1 MWATPAHASTGEAV
15 NPWVALA
22 YLVSGVFF
30 ILALRGLSSPATSR
44 TGNRFGMIGMAV
56 AVVTTLVTHF
66 PWIRPDAAKCAQIRN
81 VSSDGSTF
89 AFDGPGPCGYMSYPD
104 WFSAGEILIAIV
116 IGAIIGITIARRIAM
131 TAMPELVAAFHS
143 LVGLAAV
150 LVGWA
155 AYLNPGAFGLLV
167 DGGIGAVSK
176 VEMGLGIAIGA
187 ITFSGSVIA
196 FAKLSG
202 RMSGSPILLPAR
214 HVINLGTLAAII
226 VLTALFAMAGP
237 AETMPLI
244 VALTVL
250 AFLIGFLLIIPIGGA
265 DMPVVV
271 SMLNSYSG
279 WAAAAMGFTLGNTA
293 MIITGALVGSSGAIL
308 SYIMCRAMNRS
319 FISVIAGGFGAD
331 AGAGGGEAKEQR
343 PYKQGSAADAAFML
357 EQAEKVIIIPGY
369 GMAVAQAQHALR
381 EMADILEEKGVE
393 VKYAIHPVAGRM
405 PGHMNV
411 LLAEAQ
417 VPYENVFELEDINSE
432 FAQADVAFIIG
443 ANDVVNPAAKTDK
456 SSPIYGMPVFDVDKA
471 KQVFFIKRSMGG
483 VGYAGVDND
492 VFYMDQ
498 TMMLLADAKKMV
510 EEIVKALD

>member
-1 MWATPAHASTGEAV
+1 MPEVQSASQAAVEHAPV

-44 TGNRFGMIGMAV
+44 TGNRFGMIGMLI
-56 AVVTTLVTHF
+56 AVVTTLVTHV
-66 PWIRPDAAKCAQIRN
+66 PTSDLSNYQV
-81 VSSDGSTF
+81 VSVFGL
-89 AFDGPGPCGYMSYPD
+89 
-104 WFSAGEILIAIV
+104 GEILIAIA

-155 AYLNPGAFGLLV
+155 AYLNPGAFG
-167 DGGIGAVSK
+167 IAVPPPEFGFGSLP
-176 VEMGLGIAIGA
+176 VIEPVSRIEMGLGIAIGA

-196 FAKLSG
+196 FLKLSG
-202 RMSGSPILLPAR
+202 RMKGSPILLPGR
-214 HVINLGTLAAII
+214 HFINLGTLVAII
-226 VLTALFAMAGP
+226 VLTALFAMAAPGD
-237 AETMPLI
+237 TMPLI

-250 AFLIGFLLIIPIGGA
+250 AFAIGFLLIIPIGGA

-331 AGAGGGEAKEQR
+331 DSGAGGGEAKEQR

-381 EMADILEEKGVE
+381 EMADLLEEKGVE

-411 LLAEAQ
+411 LLAEAS

-498 TMMLLADAKKMV
+498 TMMLLSDAKKMV

>member
-1 MWATPAHASTGEAV
+1 MTFSLLSAAAAGEGGTPAWAM
-15 NPWVALA
+15 LA

-44 TGNRFGMIGMAV
+44 AGNRNGMIGMGIAL
-56 AVVTTLVTHF
+56 VTTLVTHKLAN
-66 PWIRPDAAKCAQIRN
+66 I
-81 VSSDGSTF
+81 T
-89 AFDGPGPCGYMSYPD
+89 
-104 WFSAGEILIAIV
+104 EIMIALGIGGAVGIV
-116 IGAIIGITIARRIAM
+116 VARRIAM
-131 TAMPELVAAFHS
+131 TAMPELVAGFHS

-150 LVGWA
+150 VVGF
-155 AYLNPGAFGLLV
+155 GAWLDPQSFGIV
-167 DGGIGAVSK
+167 DSAGQILAVSRI
-176 VEMGLGIAIGA
+176 ELGLGIAIGA

-196 FAKLSG
+196 FLKLSG
-202 RMSGSPILLPAR
+202 RMSGSPIMLPGR
-214 HVINLGTLAAII
+214 HVINLGTLAAI
-226 VLTALFAMAGP
+226 LALIGLYTVSPQGGAGEGWMIL
-237 AETMPLI
+237 A
-244 VALTVL
+244 VAVL
-250 AFLIGFLLIIPIGGA
+250 AFIIGFLLIIPIGGA

-279 WAAAAMGFTLGNTA
+279 WAAAAMGFTLGNSA

-331 AGAGGGEAKEQR
+331 AGAGGGAGGAREQR
-343 PYKQGSAADAAFML
+343 PYKQGSAEDAAYML

-381 EMADILEEKGVE
+381 EMGDKLKEKGVE

-411 LLAEAQ
+411 LLAEAS
-417 VPYENVFELEDINSE
+417 VPYDEVFELEDINSE
-432 FAQADVAFIIG
+432 FAQCDVAFIIG

-492 VFYMDQ
+492 VFYMNQ
-498 TMMLLADAKKMV
+498 TVMLLADAKKMV
-510 EEIVKALD
+510 EEIVKSLD